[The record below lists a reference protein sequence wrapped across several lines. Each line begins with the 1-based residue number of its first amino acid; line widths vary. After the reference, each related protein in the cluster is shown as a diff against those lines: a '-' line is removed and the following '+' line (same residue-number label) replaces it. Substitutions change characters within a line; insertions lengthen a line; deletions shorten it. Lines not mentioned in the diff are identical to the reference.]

1 MSAPTVSGPT
11 TDRIRRV
18 LDAPRG
24 QRFVRPGTAGN
35 TASSGRPDSLN
46 RSRNT
51 GGLSEP
57 TREQRLLAQMAGNPR
72 VAYRQTHGEL
82 PTWMHVQAARLAA
95 HDSRKPR
102 GAQDSRSTP
111 GDQNTRNTEAP
122 EGPRKPSPSPKRP
135 QSPAVPSPRPAT
147 DDGPLQPRPQH
158 PERPPLP
165 RRRSQ
170 RPHSHRRP
178 RRLGWTRTGPARLLA
193 AYTLATSAGAL
204 AQHLAT
210 VLL

>member
-1 MSAPTVSGPT
+1 MSAPTVSGPN

-24 QRFVRPGTAGN
+24 QRFVRPGTTSN
-35 TASSGRPDSLN
+35 TGLSGRSDSLN

-51 GGLSEP
+51 GEPNEP

-72 VAYRQTHGEL
+72 VAYRQLHGEL

-95 HDSRKPR
+95 HGSQKPQ
-102 GAQDSRSTP
+102 GAQSTP
-111 GDQNTRNTEAP
+111 VTEAP

-135 QSPAVPSPRPAT
+135 QAPAVPLPRPAT
-147 DDGPLQPRPQH
+147 DDDPLQPRPQH
-158 PERPPLP
+158 PERPERPPLP

-178 RRLGWTRTGPARLLA
+178 RRLRWTRTGPARLLA

>member
-1 MSAPTVSGPT
+1 VSAPTVSGPNT
-11 TDRIRRV
+11 NRIRRV

-24 QRFVRPGTAGN
+24 RRFVRPGTASSTGP
-35 TASSGRPDSLN
+35 SGRPDSLN

-51 GGLSEP
+51 SDPNEP
-57 TREQRLLAQMAGNPR
+57 TREQRLLTQMAGNPR
-72 VAYRQTHGEL
+72 VAYRQAHGEL
-82 PTWMHVQAARLAA
+82 PVWMHVQAARLAA
-95 HDSRKPR
+95 HGSQKPQA
-102 GAQDSRSTP
+102 AQDSR
-111 GDQNTRNTEAP
+111 GTRGTKAP

-135 QSPAVPSPRPAT
+135 QSPAVPPPRPAT